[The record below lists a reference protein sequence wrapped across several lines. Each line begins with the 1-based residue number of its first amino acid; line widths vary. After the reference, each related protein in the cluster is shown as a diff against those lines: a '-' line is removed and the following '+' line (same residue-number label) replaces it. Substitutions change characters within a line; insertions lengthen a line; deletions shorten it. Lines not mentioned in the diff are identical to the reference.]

1 MNCEQIRERLS
12 AYYDGELDE
21 AVRLEVIAH
30 LEGCPACVKGLQA
43 YRGISSL
50 FERWDPPATISDVER
65 GWEQIKRQLHPSE
78 STATSAS
85 PSHNGRKGSRWVTYM
100 VAAMVLLAAGVTL
113 SLMWPRHGTHE
124 RTDLDLNR
132 FVADFAED
140 PQLAQER
147 LLTNF
152 QGRPATVDE
161 VVEVF
166 KKTPSIVD
174 GLPADYRL
182 VSLNLVKMPCCT
194 CPQAVL
200 QAKDGRMVC
209 VFEHEPNTGVLVNGC
224 PMIRCR
230 CCERNVRIAEV
241 GSSIL
246 ASWPSKDSTITAVGF
261 GSIEEMV
268 QFVDEIEKSKEQAW
282 FERKRVQLTRS

>member
-1 MNCEQIRERLS
+1 MNCEQVRERLS
-12 AYYDGELDE
+12 SYHDGELDE
-21 AVRLEVIAH
+21 SVRLEVSAH
-30 LEGCPACVKGLQA
+30 LEGCPGCKRELQA
-43 YRGISSL
+43 FRGMSSL
-50 FERWDPPATISDVER
+50 FERWEPPASLTDAER

-78 STATSAS
+78 SARGSESPGQSSRMKLNWAT
-85 PSHNGRKGSRWVTYM
+85 YL
-100 VAAMVLLAAGVTL
+100 VAAMVLLAAGVTM
-113 SLMWPRHGTHE
+113 SLMWPTHATHE

-140 PQLAQER
+140 PQVAQER
-147 LLTNF
+147 LLANF
-152 QGRPATVDE
+152 EGRPATVDE

-166 KKTPSIVD
+166 KKSPSIVD

-200 QAKDGRMVC
+200 QSKDGKMVC

-230 CCERNVRIAEV
+230 CCERNVKIAEV

-268 QFVDEIEKSKEQAW
+268 QFVDAIEKSKEQAL
-282 FERKRVQLTRS
+282 FRRKEIRLAGS